1 VLANIK
7 RNHERNLTAATRSIR
22 RWGFVHKWTSLICT
36 LFMLLLCVT
45 GLPLIF
51 QHEIDDLLHS
61 EVKAADVPPGTPHA
75 NLDRVLA
82 NALSKEPGQVPHFLI
97 WDRDDP
103 NAMFV
108 SIGPSITANP
118 VNNRLVKMEAHT
130 GAYLEAP
137 DVTGRFTYIM
147 LKLHTDMFAGLPG
160 KLFLGFMGMLFCVA
174 VISGIVVYAPSMRKL
189 DFGAYR
195 AHRPRIVRW
204 LDVHNLAGILLVMWT
219 LVVGFT
225 GVINTWADLAL
236 KAWQSGQLAE
246 MTSQYRDRPIPTTLS
261 SINAAV
267 EIAMHAV
274 PGMTP
279 SFVAFPSTTFSS
291 KSHYAVFLRGDTPL
305 TSRLLKPALIDA
317 ETGKLTD
324 SRDMPWYVSTIFI
337 SQPLHFGDYG
347 GMPLKI
353 LWAVLDVLT
362 IIVLGTGVYLWLR
375 RRKTGAS
382 VDRSIARNSAAQAP
396 LTLS

>member
-1 VLANIK
+1 
-7 RNHERNLTAATRSIR
+7 LTAATQSLR

-36 LFMLLLCVT
+36 LFMLLLCIT

-51 QHEIDDLLHS
+51 HEEIDDLLHS
-61 EVKAADVPPGTPHA
+61 QVKPAEVPDGTPLA
-75 NLDRVLA
+75 NLDSLLA
-82 NALSKEPGQVPHFLI
+82 NALAQKPGQVPHFLI

-108 SIGPSITANP
+108 SVGPTITANP
-118 VNNRLVKMEAHT
+118 VNNLLIRMDAHT
-130 GAYLEAP
+130 GAYLDAP
-137 DVTGRFTYIM
+137 DVTARFTYIM

-160 KLFLGFMGMLFCVA
+160 KLFLGLMGILFCVA
-174 VISGIVVYAPSMRKL
+174 IISGIVVYAPSMRKL
-189 DFGAYR
+189 SFGTYR
-195 AHRPRIVRW
+195 AGRTRVVRW
-204 LDVHNLAGILLVMWT
+204 LDVHNLAGILLVAWA

-225 GVINTWADLAL
+225 GVINTWADLVL
-236 KAWQSGQLAE
+236 KMWQFGQLAE
-246 MTSQYRDRPIPTTLS
+246 MTAQYRDRPVPTNPTAV
-261 SINAAV
+261 NAAV
-267 EIAMHAV
+267 EVAAHAV

-279 SFVAFPSTTFSS
+279 SFVAFPGTIFTS
-291 KSHYAVFLRGDTPL
+291 KSHYAVFLRGNTPL

-324 SRDMPWYVSTIFI
+324 TRDMPWYVSTLFI

-353 LWAVLDVLT
+353 LWALLDVVT
-362 IIVLGTGVYLWLR
+362 IVILVTGLYLWLR

-382 VDRSIARNSAAQAP
+382 IERVIAQSSAVDVPAIPSRLQR
-396 LTLS
+396 

>member
-1 VLANIK
+1 
-7 RNHERNLTAATRSIR
+7 
-22 RWGFVHKWTSLICT
+22 
-36 LFMLLLCVT
+36 MLLLCIT

-51 QHEIDDLLHS
+51 HHEIDDLLHA
-61 EVKAADVPPGTPHA
+61 EVKPAEVAPGTPTA
-75 NLDRVLA
+75 DLDKLLA
-82 NALSKEPGQVPHFLI
+82 NAMAKSPGQVPHFLI

-108 SIGPSITANP
+108 SVGPTITANP
-118 VNNRLVKMEAHT
+118 VDNRLVRMDAHT
-130 GAYLEAP
+130 GAYLDSP

-160 KLFLGFMGMLFCVA
+160 KLFLGLMGILFCVA
-174 VISGIVVYAPSMRKL
+174 IISGIVVYAPSMRKL

-195 AHRPRIVRW
+195 SHRPRIVRW

-219 LVVGFT
+219 VVVGFT
-225 GVINTWADLAL
+225 GVINTWADLVL
-236 KAWQSGQLAE
+236 KMWQFGQLAE
-246 MTSQYRDRPIPTTLS
+246 MTAQYRDRQVPTRLTSL
-261 SINAAV
+261 NAAV
-267 EIAMHAV
+267 EVAAHAV
-274 PGMTP
+274 PGMKP
-279 SFVAFPSTTFSS
+279 SFVAFPGTVFTS
-291 KSHYAVFLRGDTPL
+291 KSHYAVFLRGETPL

-324 SRDMPWYVSTIFI
+324 TRDMPWYVSTLFI

-353 LWAVLDVLT
+353 LWAILDVLT

-375 RRKTGAS
+375 RRKTGVS
-382 VDRSIARNSAAQAP
+382 TIRTIAQTSAAEAP
-396 LTLS
+396 LATS